1 MTDCIEFAAF
11 DHLGQLA
18 RIRLHATVVGV
29 CHEGDPSV

>member
-1 MTDCIEFAAF
+1 MTGCIEFAAL
-11 DHLGQLA
+11 DHPGQLA